1 MKELRELTKRKES
14 FLINNNLYPKDFMFY
29 GLVKG
34 GITFYNKNFKSLWT
48 IRKKDIPNRPK

>member
-1 MKELRELTKRKES
+1 MKELRELTKREES

-34 GITFYNKNFKSLWT
+34 EITFYNKNFKSLWT